1 MKSFVCTKNKPQQ
14 PKNQKTNK
22 SAKSKK
28 KQNQIYR
35 GKTSKKPKKKQ
46 NQKKTLT
53 TNHSQIQ
60 LLCVKL
66 LINRMANEIN
76 KIYICILYIK
86 YSCINH
92 NNFLYL
98 KCNFCTQT
106 KNQNQTKKNNNF
118 YPKWKA
124 RKTLTGKQIC
134 CCCVL
139 QIKKNKNV
147 VSGKFLYANTTS
159 GYRTTPPRHS
169 TPTVHRPHT
178 EHLAH
183 PFQR

>member
-22 SAKSKK
+22 QTNPQKEKK
-28 KQNQIYR
+28 KQKQIYR
-35 GKTSKKPKKKQ
+35 GKTSKKPKKPKR
-46 NQKKTLT
+46 KKTLT

-106 KNQNQTKKNNNF
+106 KNQNQTKKKNNF

-139 QIKKNKNV
+139 QIKKKT
-147 VSGKFLYANTTS
+147 KTW
-159 GYRTTPPRHS
+159 
-169 TPTVHRPHT
+169 
-178 EHLAH
+178 
-183 PFQR
+183 

>member
-22 SAKSKK
+22 QTNPQKEK

-35 GKTSKKPKKKQ
+35 GKTSKKPKKPKR
-46 NQKKTLT
+46 KKTLT

-106 KNQNQTKKNNNF
+106 KNQNQTKKKKIITF
-118 YPKWKA
+118 
-124 RKTLTGKQIC
+124 TLNGKQE
-134 CCCVL
+134 
-139 QIKKNKNV
+139 K
-147 VSGKFLYANTTS
+147 
-159 GYRTTPPRHS
+159 H
-169 TPTVHRPHT
+169 
-178 EHLAH
+178 
-183 PFQR
+183 